1 MKIAIIDIDG
11 LFYQSCRD
19 TMEDSILVFKDK
31 FKNTLEKIGTPYYI
45 GVYSRG
51 NYFRSEGK
59 TSTYKANR
67 KKQKKNKFLY
77 ALKQWAIAE
86 YNLVY
91 FPHAEADDVV
101 KYAMFNSFSVSS
113 EVDEEGFEKF
123 YLDFECEPSDTT
135 TTHELVLSS
144 LDKDV
149 LKSISGKHFNYTY
162 KVPDKDKPS
171 IVVKG
176 TWIETPKLA
185 DPHEFIK
192 SQMII
197 GDTADGIPGIKGKGE
212 AYYKKMKERGTNTWE
227 GILSEYISH
236 FGVIDG
242 IYEFQRSLRLLY
254 ILTTKEDFI
263 REIGEYPA
271 RLEIQELVEEEEV
284 SDELGTSPTVIIPK
298 TDF

>member
-1 MKIAIIDIDG
+1 MQIAIIDIDG

-31 FKNTLEKIGTPYYI
+31 FKNTLEKIGTTYYI

-59 TSTYKANR
+59 ASTYKANR
-67 KKQKKNKFLY
+67 KNQKKNKFLY

-101 KYAMFNSFSVSS
+101 KYAMFNPSSVTT
-113 EVDEEGFEKF
+113 EIDKEGFERF
-123 YLDFECEPSDTT
+123 YLDFDNIVNDDNIK
-135 TTHELVLSS
+135 HELILSS

-149 LKSISGKHFNYTY
+149 LKSVPGKHFNYTY
-162 KVPDKDKPS
+162 KVPDKNKPS
-171 IVVKG
+171 IVIKG
-176 TWIETPKLA
+176 TWVETLEVA

-212 AYYKKMKERGTNTWE
+212 AYYKKMEERGTNTWE
-227 GILSEYISH
+227 GVLSEYISH
-236 FGVIDG
+236 FGVING

-263 REIGEYPA
+263 REIGEYPS
-271 RLEIQELVEEEEV
+271 RLEIQELVEEEV
-284 SDELGTSPTVIIPK
+284 SNELGTSPTIIIPQ